1 MHPVLIYGFLF
12 IVITISLLFIFE
24 ANPIGSVYL
33 LLFISTI
40 TTIIIGRI
48 LVKLL
53 HIDDPMQHEIDKEK
67 HKQRSNVYQREI
79 QMLFN
84 IVQPDPKY
92 QPSTKRI
99 SESLTECF
107 NLEEKILQ
115 KRLMQY
121 FGDSFDI
128 PINQSLPD
136 LVEQI
141 NVKYKDWLYP

>member
-24 ANPIGSVYL
+24 AYPIGSIYL

-40 TTIIIGRI
+40 TTVFIGRI

-53 HIDDPMQHEIDKEK
+53 HTDDPMQQEIDKEK
-67 HKQRSNVYQREI
+67 SKQRSNVYQREI
-79 QMLFN
+79 QLLFN

-107 NLEEKILQ
+107 NLEENVLQ

-128 PINQSLPD
+128 PINQPLPD

-141 NVKYKDWLYP
+141 NATYKDWLYP

>member
-24 ANPIGSVYL
+24 AYPIGSIYL

-40 TTIIIGRI
+40 TTVFIGRI

-53 HIDDPMQHEIDKEK
+53 HTDDPMQLEIDKEK
-67 HKQRSNVYQREI
+67 SKQRSNVYQREI
-79 QMLFN
+79 QLLFN

-92 QPSTKRI
+92 QPSTKHI

-107 NLEEKILQ
+107 NLEENVLQ

-128 PINQSLPD
+128 PINQPLPD

-141 NVKYKDWLYP
+141 NATYKDWLYP

>member
-24 ANPIGSVYL
+24 AYPIGSIYL

-40 TTIIIGRI
+40 TTIISGRI

-53 HIDDPMQHEIDKEK
+53 HTDDPMQQEIDKEK
-67 HKQRSNVYQREI
+67 HKQRSNAYQREI
-79 QMLFN
+79 QLLFN

-99 SESLTECF
+99 CESLTECF
-107 NLEEKILQ
+107 NLEEKVLQ

-128 PINQSLPD
+128 PINQPLPD

-141 NVKYKDWLYP
+141 NATYKDWLYP

>member
-12 IVITISLLFIFE
+12 IVITIALLFIFE
-24 ANPIGSVYL
+24 AYPIGSIYL

-40 TTIIIGRI
+40 TTVIIGRI

-53 HIDDPMQHEIDKEK
+53 HTDDPMQQEIDKEK

-79 QMLFN
+79 QLLFN

-99 SESLTECF
+99 SDCLTECF
-107 NLEEKILQ
+107 NLEEKVLQ
-115 KRLMQY
+115 NRLMQY

-128 PINQSLPD
+128 PINQPLPD

-141 NVKYKDWLYP
+141 NEKYKDWLNP